1 MEERISE
8 FGDNTYFLID
18 CPGQLELYSHLT
30 VMSDLTKKL
39 KKIGVNMCS
48 VYCIDSTFLTEQSKF
63 ISGCAVSL
71 ATMIQMELPHINI
84 ITKCD
89 LIQDKDL
96 LDNIMQLDFKSLSE
110 EKNIGKHMKRLN
122 DSLIEMVT
130 MKLT

>member
-1 MEERISE
+1 LEERISE